1 MDEQSRARLTELY
14 RRSLDLHGPT
24 ARGLRWS
31 SEESQR
37 ERFRLLALVGPWAGR
52 SLADVGCGV
61 GDLLAYLRGRR
72 RWRGSYDGFDIVPE
86 MVEAARR
93 KQRGRRGR
101 FSVRDVLAEGFPRT
115 YDYVLASGTFN
126 LRIDDHERFFQRM
139 VAAMYAA
146 CRRGVAFNVLQ
157 PVPRVTA
164 RDQAYDVFF
173 RNSYFVASREELLA
187 ACRGLSAG
195 VELLESQV
203 VRHETTVLLR
213 RPA

>member
-24 ARGLRWS
+24 ARGQRWS
-31 SEESQR
+31 TEESQR
-37 ERFRLLALVGPWAGR
+37 ERFRLLAQVGPWPGR

-61 GDLLAYLRGRR
+61 GDLLSYLRGRR
-72 RWRGSYDGFDIVPE
+72 WGGSYEGFDIVPE
-86 MVEAARR
+86 MVAAARR

-126 LRIDDHERFFQRM
+126 LRIDDHERFFRRM
-139 VAAMYAA
+139 IEAMYAA
-146 CRRGVAFNVLQ
+146 CRRGVAFNVLR
-157 PVPRVTA
+157 PVRRTGA
-164 RDQAYDVFF
+164 RDRAYDVFF
-173 RNSYFVASREELLA
+173 RNSYFVASRKELRA
-187 ACRGLSAG
+187 YCAGLSAE
-195 VELLESQV
+195 VELLESETLPE
-203 VRHETTVLLR
+203 ETTVLLR